1 MSIGKIRADRP
12 GFHTESHIFPA
23 GYKSVRLYWSGT
35 RVTQRTPYVCEVRQT
50 LLFFDAPYMYCSS

>member
-35 RVTQRTPYVCEVRQT
+35 RVTQRTPYVCEVR
-50 LLFFDAPYMYCSS
+50 LLLSVL